1 MLRDKLNDAM
11 KLAMKEK
18 DKRRLATVRLILAA
32 IKDRDISKRTEA
44 GASGVSDDEIIE
56 ILSKMVKQRQE
67 SIKAYEEGG
76 RLELAEQEREEMEII
91 QEFLPRQMGED
102 EIQAAVAEAI
112 TETQASGLKDIGKI
126 MAFLKKKYTGQMDFA
141 KVSAAAKSALS

>member
-141 KVSAAAKSALS
+141 KASAAAKSALS